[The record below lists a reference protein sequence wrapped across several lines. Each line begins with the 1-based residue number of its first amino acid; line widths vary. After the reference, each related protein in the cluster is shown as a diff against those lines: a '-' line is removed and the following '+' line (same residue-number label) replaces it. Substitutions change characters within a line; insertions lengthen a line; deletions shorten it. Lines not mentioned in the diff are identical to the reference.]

1 MDIKESGRLNLDTI
15 LANGFDPPRWSI
27 KTLRKQAEEIADALA
42 LNGLLVTEQG
52 QADAHARWTKAADVI
67 EAGLRERD
75 TIVQKLILVYTEV
88 TEGETSVLAPS
99 PDNDPLAEELADIA
113 IRVTGVLWGIWGSDW
128 SVRSPDPHV
137 SVNPFQP
144 IEVVLRPI
152 RDYLTRAVEA
162 WRKDQR
168 VDCKVSLELALKET
182 MVAARACSIDLV
194 GEMERKRAKNATR
207 PECHGNK
214 RSDG

>member
-1 MDIKESGRLNLDTI
+1 MDAIKQAGQRALEVI
-15 LANGFDPPRWSI
+15 LANGFDPPRWTT
-27 KTLRKQAEEIADALA
+27 KTLHEQATEIAAGLRGDNLLQQDALA
-42 LNGLLVTEQG
+42 FDL
-52 QADAHARWTKAADVI
+52 AIKAI

-75 TIVQKLILVYTEV
+75 TVVQKLILVYTEV
-88 TEGETSVLAPS
+88 TEGEASVLAPS

-113 IRVTGVLWGIWGSDW
+113 IRVTGVLWGIWGDDW

-137 SVNPFQP
+137 PVNPFQP

-152 RDYLTRAVEA
+152 RDYLTKAVEA

-168 VDCKVSLELALKET
+168 VDVKVSLELALKET
-182 MVAARACSIDLV
+182 MVAARACSVDLV
-194 GEMERKRAKNATR
+194 GEMERKTEKNAVR
-207 PECHGNK
+207 PERHGNK